1 MTTVLAALALLVVAG
16 LPLAY
21 AFTRSWPL
29 SLVLSPLTGAVT
41 VTAAV
46 LPMLWIG
53 GALWAYLP
61 MAFVGTVLLAWH
73 LRRRPPVPH
82 GSWLSAAILTVPLLF
97 PFLTAFRAPNDWD
110 AHAIWWLHAGM
121 LLEGADYTREVMG
134 NPAMVF
140 THPDYPPLNSSAVA
154 LAWGVLD
161 TRDFFAAQ
169 FVSSAVTG
177 ASIAMLGYAVRVVT
191 AAAPPLLSWS
201 GSIAAGLSL
210 WFPTYTAPAAGL
222 SDAMC
227 AAAFTAG
234 AVLLLFA
241 RDPFDTRVLPI
252 TLLLLGCAP
261 LMKNEGVS
269 LVGVL
274 AVVATVRHRR
284 AWRRAAWSWL
294 PFGVGVVWSLTA
306 RAFGAKTDVLSSGRF
321 GQLLQGDP
329 EIRHR
334 FSPIGTTLWGIADS
348 VVLFAAGG
356 ALLGVLLLRKRRR
369 ALGLGADP
377 WLWLVIG
384 GYSAF
389 LTLIYL
395 VTPYDVGWHLATS
408 ADRVLIPVAAMAC
421 TSAVCWII
429 VALSPTPRPGP
440 SPGSVAADAPQLVH
454 ATAHP

>member
-1 MTTVLAALALLVVAG
+1 MTTVLAALALLVVVG

-21 AFTRSWPL
+21 AFTRSRPL

-41 VTAAV
+41 VAAAV

-61 MAFVGTVLLAWH
+61 TAFVGTVLLAWH

-82 GSWLSAAILTVPLLF
+82 GSSLSAALLTVPLLF
-97 PFLTAFRAPNDWD
+97 PFLTAFRAPNGWD

-121 LLEGADYTREVMG
+121 YLEGADYTREVMG

-161 TRDFFAAQ
+161 TRDFLAAQ

-177 ASIAMLGYAVRVVT
+177 ASIAMLVYAVRVVT
-191 AAAPPLLSWS
+191 AAAPPPLSWS
-201 GSIAAGLSL
+201 GSIAAGLSV
-210 WFPTYTAPAAGL
+210 WFPTYTSPASGL

-241 RDPFDTRVLPI
+241 RDPFDTRVLPV
-252 TLLLLGCAP
+252 TLLLLGSAA
-261 LMKNEGVS
+261 LMKNEGLS

-284 AWRRAAWSWL
+284 AWRRAAWGWL
-294 PFGVGVVWSLTA
+294 PFAAGVVWSLTT
-306 RAFGAKTDVLSSGRF
+306 RAFGAKTDVLSAGGFGR
-321 GQLLQGDP
+321 LLKGDP
-329 EIRHR
+329 DILRR
-334 FSPIGTTLWGIADS
+334 LGPVGTTLWGIADG

-356 ALLGVLLLRKRRR
+356 ALLGLLLLRKRRR

-377 WLWLVIG
+377 WLWLVLG
-384 GYSAF
+384 GYSAI

-395 VTPYDVGWHLATS
+395 ATPYDLAWHLATS

-421 TSAVCWII
+421 ASAACWIV
-429 VALSPTPRPGP
+429 VALSPARRPDP
-440 SPGSVAADAPQLVH
+440 APGSVAAEPHLVS
-454 ATAHP
+454 AAAHP